1 MTNDEA
7 QVAAKAWAG
16 EAGGKLCPQLTENEI
31 AGLVNEAVCDLVK
44 ELKAA
49 RLAIRKM
56 KADCNKF
63 EEAFEIGA
71 KAIGRANKALQPYR
85 QPVAVAL
92 PDNAEVSGPSTR
104 PPC

>member
-7 QVAAKAWAG
+7 QAAAKAWEG
-16 EAGGKLCPQLTENEI
+16 EAGGRLCPQLTENEL
-31 AGLVNEAVCDLVK
+31 AGIVNDAVGDLVK

-49 RLAIRKM
+49 RLALTKM

-71 KAIGRANKALQPYR
+71 KAIGRANKALKPYR
-85 QPVAVAL
+85 QPVAVVL
-92 PDNAEVSGPSTR
+92 PDNAISGA
-104 PPC
+104 